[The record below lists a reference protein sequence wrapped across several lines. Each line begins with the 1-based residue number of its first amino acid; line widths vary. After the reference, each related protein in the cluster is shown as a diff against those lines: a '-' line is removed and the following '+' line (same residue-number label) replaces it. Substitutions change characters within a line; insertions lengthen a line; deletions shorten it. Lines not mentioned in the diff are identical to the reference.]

1 MSRISAFR
9 FTVGSGP
16 LLFLIGVC
24 LLPCACTHEESGALP
39 GSKEGAAGPVTGKF
53 AFLGEKLNRLRDNA
67 IRAVGSKGE
76 PPIGWSISPADP
88 MTLVAAFEGLKV
100 KKGFVLRAYDYH
112 DFAERRAVVWAMPER
127 SELPPPDQ
135 CPKVKLQHIRGEVP
149 KPSAALDDF
158 TDLIEGDGSPWSYLC
173 ASVMIREL
181 KEMRPFWHALDWRT
195 HVILGQ
201 NPWEP
206 GSPKVE
212 SVGHAINPR
221 REWRWDETEPR
232 SWQPTVRV
240 EKDKITVTFYT
251 FSAYRGQICRHVDTF
266 KPGSYRFQTQVEA
279 IASCGGFKF

>member
-24 LLPCACTHEESGALP
+24 LLPYACTHEESGALP

-53 AFLGEKLNRLRDNA
+53 AFPGEKLNGLRDNA
-67 IRAVGSKGE
+67 TRAVQLKGDR
-76 PPIGWSISPADP
+76 PIGWSISPADP
-88 MTLVAAFEGLKV
+88 MGLAAAFGGLRL
-100 KKGFVLRAYDYH
+100 KKGFVLRAYDYNGR
-112 DFAERRAVVWAMPER
+112 FEGRAVVWAMPDE
-127 SELPPPDQ
+127 SELPAPDQ
-135 CPKVKLQHIRGEVP
+135 CPKVELKGIAGEVP
-149 KPSAALDDF
+149 KPPAALDDF

-181 KEMRPFWHALDWRT
+181 KEMRPFWHAQNWAT
-195 HVILGQ
+195 HAILGQ

-251 FSAYRGQICRHVDTF
+251 FTAYMGQICRHVDTF
-266 KPGSYRFQTQVEA
+266 KPGSYRFQTRVEA
-279 IASCGGFKF
+279 VAYCGGFKF